1 MDYNMRN
8 PGMFWESAVEPRVG
22 YAFVKPQRLG
32 KVYPPKRAL
41 AEGTIFPELNI
52 TMHEYTRGIR
62 DGK

>member
-1 MDYNMRN
+1 MDNNMIY
-8 PGMFWESAVEPRVG
+8 GMDFGVGSPRVG

-32 KVYPPKRAL
+32 KVYPPKKAL

-52 TMHEYTRGIR
+52 TAHEYTRGVR